1 MVVGHDDCDDVV
13 LEVVVGTIVMMMMI
27 YQILAVGF
35 LWVERV
41 TKKWDTDGDVDFVE
55 GSDPHFV
62 LTLTLTLR
70 FRLML
75 NHSILH
81 DDFVLLQKRRCFDWT
96 AAAAAVADS
105 AAAAVLAVVVVAV
118 PVAVATWGILVVVVD
133 MVDAVDCHEVGN
145 GAGTLSYRYYYL
157 QHHYYHRTY
166 GYR

>member
-1 MVVGHDDCDDVV
+1 MVVGHDDCDDAV
-13 LEVVVGTIVMMMMI
+13 LVVGAIVILMI
-27 YQILAVGF
+27 HQILAVGF

-41 TKKWDTDGDVDFVE
+41 TKKWDTDGGVDYVE
-55 GSDPHFV
+55 GSGPHFV
-62 LTLTLTLR
+62 LTLTLTLLL
-70 FRLML
+70 RLML

-96 AAAAAVADS
+96 AAAAAAVADS
-105 AAAAVLAVVVVAV
+105 AAAAAVLAVVVVAV

-157 QHHYYHRTY
+157 QHHYDHRTY

>member
-1 MVVGHDDCDDVV
+1 MVVGHDDCDD
-13 LEVVVGTIVMMMMI
+13 VVVGTIVMMMMI

-41 TKKWDTDGDVDFVE
+41 TKKWERDGDVDFVE
-55 GSDPHFV
+55 GSHPHFV
-62 LTLTLTLR
+62 LALTLR

-75 NHSILH
+75 IHSIQH

-96 AAAAAVADS
+96 AAAAAAVADS
-105 AAAAVLAVVVVAV
+105 AAAAAVLAVVVVAV

-133 MVDAVDCHEVGN
+133 MVDAVDCYEVGN

-157 QHHYYHRTY
+157 QHHYDHRTY